1 MLRET
6 FFILITTVFPLR
18 WRPRTSLLMLL
29 IPLQSLSQDL
39 TFIYKREVQLQAKKI
54 IGCMFVLEYI
64 KKELLVRTPI

>member
-1 MLRET
+1 
-6 FFILITTVFPLR
+6 
-18 WRPRTSLLMLL
+18 MLL